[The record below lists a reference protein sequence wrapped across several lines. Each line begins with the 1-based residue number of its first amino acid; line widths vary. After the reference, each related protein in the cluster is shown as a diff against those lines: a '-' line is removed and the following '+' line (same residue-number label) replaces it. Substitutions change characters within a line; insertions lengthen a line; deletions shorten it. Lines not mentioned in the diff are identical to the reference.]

1 MRELRV
7 AEMQAVEIA
16 KALAH
21 QAEVIIMDEPTSALS
36 AREEEAFFRTISDL
50 RQRGVAIIYIS
61 HKLAEVFQLANRV
74 TVLRDGSHVGTYST
88 SELTPDR
95 LIALM
100 VGRELNQ
107 ALPRAAVVP
116 GTPLLVVR
124 GLGKAGRFRD
134 VSFQVG
140 RGEVVG
146 LGGLMGAGR
155 TDVVNAIYGLSPADT
170 GEIRVAGRTVRIAR
184 PRDALRAGIGLVSED
199 RKIFGLVPTLG
210 VRRNMTLAALPR
222 WCRGGFVYRR
232 AERRVANEQMRRLA
246 IKAYDSD
253 QAVMRLSGGNQ
264 QKVVLARTL
273 LTEPDVLLLDEPTR
287 GIDIA
292 AKAEVHAIIGQLT
305 RAGKAVLLVSS
316 ELSELLA
323 LSDRILVMREGTVA
337 GEVDPRQSTPEQILK
352 LAMPN

>member
-1 MRELRV
+1 
-7 AEMQAVEIA
+7 MQAVEIA

-116 GTPLLVVR
+116 GTPLLAVR

-134 VSFQVG
+134 VSFQAITSVWHESG
-140 RGEVVG
+140 QFT
-146 LGGLMGAGR
+146 AA
-155 TDVVNAIYGLSPADT
+155 TD
-170 GEIRVAGRTVRIAR
+170 
-184 PRDALRAGIGLVSED
+184 
-199 RKIFGLVPTLG
+199 
-210 VRRNMTLAALPR
+210 
-222 WCRGGFVYRR
+222 
-232 AERRVANEQMRRLA
+232 
-246 IKAYDSD
+246 
-253 QAVMRLSGGNQ
+253 
-264 QKVVLARTL
+264 
-273 LTEPDVLLLDEPTR
+273 TR
-287 GIDIA
+287 HG
-292 AKAEVHAIIGQLT
+292 
-305 RAGKAVLLVSS
+305 
-316 ELSELLA
+316 
-323 LSDRILVMREGTVA
+323 
-337 GEVDPRQSTPEQILK
+337 
-352 LAMPN
+352 